1 MRQRVIIALGA
12 FLLLGMQSSYLQ
24 TYTTSFFRIKHEKSI
39 PSTEVSAFG
48 KMLETSYSK
57 YKKVFAVTP
66 SGRVDVMYYSSP
78 QLIKRESRIPVFDD
92 GVFAGGKI
100 YVATGYPL
108 EGAKMQGM
116 ASRVAARC
124 VLNQIKSCP
133 LWLAECYSL
142 HAGNELWR
150 FGAPVRPSM
159 LSFAD
164 LAEDYSR
171 AESADEFR
179 EVYAKLGATASF
191 FIDRYGETKFQNVF
205 TQLKSGRM
213 FEEAL
218 EGAFGEK
225 IDVIEKAWAK
235 ALVNP
240 PK

>member
-1 MRQRVIIALGA
+1 MRQRIIIALGA
-12 FLLLGMQSSYLQ
+12 ILLLGMQSSYLQ
-24 TYTTSFFRIKHEKSI
+24 TYTTSFFRIKYEKSI
-39 PSTEVSAFG
+39 SSKEVSSFG
-48 KMLETSYSK
+48 TMLETAHAK
-57 YKKVFAVTP
+57 YKKMFGVTP
-66 SGRVDVMYYSSP
+66 PGRVDVMYYSSP
-78 QLIKRESRIPVFDD
+78 QLIKRESKIPVFDD

-100 YVATGYPL
+100 YVATGHPL

-116 ASRVAARC
+116 ASRVAARS
-124 VLNQIKSCP
+124 VLNVIKSCP

-142 HAGNELWR
+142 HAGNEVWR

-164 LAEDYSR
+164 LSEDFSR
-171 AESADEFR
+171 AESADAFR

-191 FIDRYGETKFQNVF
+191 FVERYGEAKFQNVF
-205 TQLKSGRM
+205 AQLKSGKP

-218 EGAFGEK
+218 EGACGEK

-235 ALVNP
+235 ALVSP

>member
-1 MRQRVIIALGA
+1 MRQRIIIALGA
-12 FLLLGMQSSYLQ
+12 ILLLGMQSQYLQ
-24 TYTTSFFRIKHEKSI
+24 TYTTSYFRFKYEKSVS
-39 PSTEVSAFG
+39 PKEVSAFG
-48 KMLETSYSK
+48 NMLETAHAK
-57 YKKVFAVTP
+57 YKKMFAVTP

-78 QLIKRESRIPVFDD
+78 QFIKRESKIPIFDD
-92 GVFAGGKI
+92 GVFARGKI

-116 ASRVAARC
+116 TSRVAARC
-124 VLNQIKSCP
+124 VLSAIKSCP

-142 HAGNELWR
+142 HAGNEVWR

-171 AESADEFR
+171 AETSDEFR
-179 EVYAKLGATASF
+179 EVYAKLGATAAF
-191 FIDRYGETKFQNVF
+191 FVDRYGETKFQAVF
-205 TQLKSGRM
+205 AQLKSGKS

-225 IDVIEKAWAK
+225 IEVIEKAWTK
-235 ALVNP
+235 ALASP